1 MDDVV
6 HPTIW
11 QQWIQVAKDVSPL
24 LLQGAGVTVRLAAF
38 ALAIALI
45 LGLFTCLMGMSK
57 FVVPKIIAKGYIGL
71 IRGTPLLVQILF
83 IHFGVPQLIQAMGF
97 SFRLS
102 PFSSGTITLA
112 LNAGAYIAEIFR
124 GGIEAI
130 DHGQMEAAR
139 SLGLS
144 HYRAMFRIIIPQAIR
159 VAAPSLVNQFII
171 SLKDTSIIS
180 IIGLREIV
188 REANIYIGRTFQS
201 FATWTIVG
209 IFYLV
214 IIAILTQVSVF
225 VEKKLDYG
233 QKSRRQGTA

>member
-1 MDDVV
+1 MNFTQVMRDVF
-6 HPTIW
+6 
-11 QQWIQVAKDVSPL
+11 PL
-24 LLQGAGVTVRLAAF
+24 LLRGSVMTIQLASF
-38 ALAIALI
+38 ALIIALF
-45 LGLFTCLMGMSK
+45 LGLLACLMGMSK
-57 FVVPKIIAKGYIGL
+57 FLVPSLIAKGYIGL
-71 IRGTPLLVQILF
+71 IRGTPLLVQIFF
-83 IHFGVPQLIQAMGF
+83 IHFGLPQLIQALGF
-97 SFRLS
+97 NFRLTT
-102 PFSSGTITLA
+102 FTSGTITLA

-139 SLGLS
+139 SLGFS
-144 HYRAMFRIIIPQAIR
+144 HYRAMFRIILPQAIR
-159 VAAPSLVNQFII
+159 VAIPSLVNQFII

-188 REANIYIGRTFQS
+188 REAQIYIGRTFQS

-209 IFYLV
+209 LFYLV
-214 IIAILTQVSVF
+214 IIAVLTQISIR